1 MKAATPWLRVGGAG
15 GMAYRFLLEVPERL
29 ADDASL
35 VIDQAGDAQV
45 LVARPSHGLGV
56 DAPYLDLTTAA
67 HSLRVIELLGG
78 WYNGLPE
85 PRANVGIVLH
95 GGERY
100 SLGEMSPNRIVAL
113 IRHDQ
118 PWVERSIPHVGDHE
132 PKVAPSGFSTGAGAP
147 AVEVVGVEQG
157 TGGMELVEEFVP
169 AGEEASAHGL
179 QAQAINY
186 VLVQV
191 NDLRKAERFYE
202 RFFAMQ
208 LMGRLRRGADGT
220 LTPLPVDY
228 SWDQAMQ
235 TGDLAEITFFSS
247 GPVTLAVQ
255 DVGMGVLLGKG
266 PVDLV
271 SVGVDARTFTR
282 LKSEVLMYPLTILRS
297 GVASFVFRDP
307 LGVNWEIAVTG
318 SVPLIPA

>member
-1 MKAATPWLRVGGAG
+1 
-15 GMAYRFLLEVPERL
+15 MAYRFLLEVPERL
-29 ADDASL
+29 AEEATL

-45 LVARPSHGLGV
+45 VVERPSHGLGV

-67 HSLRVIELLGG
+67 HSLRVIELLGE
-78 WYNGLPE
+78 WYTRLPD
-85 PRANVGIVLH
+85 PRPNVGVVLH

-100 SLGEMSPNRIVAL
+100 SLGEMSPKRIVAL
-113 IRHDQ
+113 IRQDQ

-147 AVEVVGVEQG
+147 VLEVVDVQQGGGGVGLAEA
-157 TGGMELVEEFVP
+157 LVLT
-169 AGEEASAHGL
+169 GEEAPARGL
-179 QAQAINY
+179 HAQAINY

-191 NDLRKAERFYE
+191 NDLQKAERFYQD
-202 RFFAMQ
+202 FFAMQ
-208 LMGRLRRGADGT
+208 LLGRLRRGGDNT
-220 LTPLPVDY
+220 LKPLPADY
-228 SWDQAMQ
+228 SWEQASQ
-235 TGDLAEITFFSS
+235 TGELADVTFFSS
-247 GPVTLAVQ
+247 GPLTLAVQ
-255 DVGMGVLLGKG
+255 NVGMGVLLGKG

-282 LKSEVLMYPLTILRS
+282 LKGEVLMYPLNVLRS

-307 LGVNWEIAVTG
+307 MGVNWEIAVTG

>member
-1 MKAATPWLRVGGAG
+1 
-15 GMAYRFLLEVPERL
+15 MAYRFLLEVPERL

-35 VIDQAGDAQV
+35 VVDQAGDAQV
-45 LVARPSHGLGV
+45 VVERPSHGLGV

-67 HSLRVIELLGG
+67 HSLRVIELLSE

-85 PRANVGIVLH
+85 PRPNVGVVLH

-100 SLGEMSPNRIVAL
+100 SLGEMSPRRIVAL

-132 PKVAPSGFSTGAGAP
+132 PNVAPSGFSTGAGAP
-147 AVEVVGVEQG
+147 AVEGVDVQRSS
-157 TGGMELVEEFVP
+157 GGVELVEEFVP
-169 AGEEASAHGL
+169 TGEETPVRGL

-191 NDLRKAERFYE
+191 NDLRKAERFYQG
-202 RFFAMQ
+202 FFAMQ
-208 LMGRLRRGADGT
+208 LLGRLRRGSDST
-220 LTPLPVDY
+220 LTPLPADY

-235 TGDLAEITFFSS
+235 TGELADITFFSS

-255 DVGMGVLLGKG
+255 NVGMGVLLGKG
-266 PVDLV
+266 PVELV
-271 SVGVDARTFTR
+271 SIGVDARTFTR
-282 LKSEVLMYPLTILRS
+282 LKSEVLMYPLMILRS

>member
-1 MKAATPWLRVGGAG
+1 
-15 GMAYRFLLEVPERL
+15 MAYRFLLEVPERL
-29 ADDASL
+29 ADDAGM

-45 LVARPSHGLGV
+45 VVVRPSHGLGV
-56 DAPYLDLTTAA
+56 DAPYVDLTTAS
-67 HSLRVIELLGG
+67 HTLRVVELLGE

-85 PRANVGIVLH
+85 PRPNVGVVLH

-100 SLGEMSPNRIVAL
+100 SLGEMTPKRIVAL

-147 AVEVVGVEQG
+147 AAEVLDVQEG
-157 TGGMELVEEFVP
+157 TGGVGIAEAVVVV
-169 AGEEASAHGL
+169 GEEAQARGL

-191 NDLRKAERFYE
+191 NDLRKAERFYQD
-202 RFFAMQ
+202 FFAMQ
-208 LMGRLRRGADGT
+208 LLGRLRRGGDST
-220 LTPLPVDY
+220 LAPLPADY
-228 SWDQAMQ
+228 SWARAMQ
-235 TGDLAEITFFSS
+235 TGELADITFFAS
-247 GPVTLAVQ
+247 GPLTLAVQ
-255 DVGMGVLLGKG
+255 NVGMGVLLGKG
-266 PVDLV
+266 PVELV

-282 LKSEVLMYPLTILRS
+282 LKGEVLMYPLSILRS

-307 LGVNWEIAVTG
+307 LGVNWEIAVSG
-318 SVPLIPA
+318 SVPLIPV

>member
-1 MKAATPWLRVGGAG
+1 
-15 GMAYRFLLEVPERL
+15 MAYRFLLEVPERL
-29 ADDASL
+29 AEEATL

-45 LVARPSHGLGV
+45 VVERPSHGLGV

-67 HSLRVIELLGG
+67 HSLRVIELLGE
-78 WYNGLPE
+78 WYTSLPD
-85 PRANVGIVLH
+85 PRPNVGVVLH

-100 SLGEMSPNRIVAL
+100 SLGEMSPKRIVAL
-113 IRHDQ
+113 IRQDQ

-147 AVEVVGVEQG
+147 VLEVVDVQQGGGGVGLAEA
-157 TGGMELVEEFVP
+157 LVLT
-169 AGEEASAHGL
+169 GEEAPARGL

-191 NDLRKAERFYE
+191 NDLRKAERFYQD
-202 RFFAMQ
+202 FFAMQ
-208 LMGRLRRGADGT
+208 LLGRLRRGSDNT
-220 LTPLPVDY
+220 LKPLPADY
-228 SWDQAMQ
+228 SWEQASQ
-235 TGDLAEITFFSS
+235 TGELADVTFFSS
-247 GPVTLAVQ
+247 GPLTLAVQ
-255 DVGMGVLLGKG
+255 NVGMGVLLGKG
-266 PVDLV
+266 PVELV

-282 LKSEVLMYPLTILRS
+282 LKGEVLMYPLNVLRS

>member
-1 MKAATPWLRVGGAG
+1 
-15 GMAYRFLLEVPERL
+15 MAYRFLLEVPERL
-29 ADDASL
+29 AEDASL
-35 VIDQAGDAQV
+35 VVDQAGDAQV
-45 LVARPSHGLGV
+45 VVERPSHGLGV

-67 HSLRVIELLGG
+67 HSLRVIEMLGD
-78 WYNGLPE
+78 WYGGLPE
-85 PRANVGIVLH
+85 PRPNVGIVLH

-100 SLGEMSPNRIVAL
+100 SLGEISPKRIVAL

-132 PKVAPSGFSTGAGAP
+132 PNVAPSGFSTGAGAP
-147 AVEVVGVEQG
+147 SAEVVNVQQN

-169 AGEEASAHGL
+169 TGDEAQTRGL

-191 NDLRKAERFYE
+191 NDLPKAERFYQG
-202 RFFAMQ
+202 FFAMQ
-208 LMGRLRRGADGT
+208 LLGRLRRGGDST
-220 LTPLPVDY
+220 LTPLPADY
-228 SWDQAMQ
+228 TWEQAQQ
-235 TGDLAEITFFSS
+235 TGELADVTFFSS
-247 GPVTLAVQ
+247 GPLTLAVQ
-255 DVGMGVLLGKG
+255 SVGMGVLLGKG

-271 SVGVDARTFTR
+271 SVGVDARAFTR
-282 LKSEVLMYPLTILRS
+282 LKGEVLMYPLIVLRS

-307 LGVNWEIAVTG
+307 LGVNWEIAVAG

>member
-1 MKAATPWLRVGGAG
+1 
-15 GMAYRFLLEVPERL
+15 MAYRFLLEVPERL

-35 VIDQAGDAQV
+35 VVDQAGDAQV
-45 LVARPSHGLGV
+45 VVERPSHGLGV

-67 HSLRVIELLGG
+67 HSLRVIELLGK
-78 WYNGLPE
+78 WYSGLAE
-85 PRANVGIVLH
+85 PRPNVGIVLH

-100 SLGEMSPNRIVAL
+100 SLGEMSSKRIVAL

-147 AVEVVGVEQG
+147 AVEVVDVQQS
-157 TGGMELVEEFVP
+157 TGGVELVEEFVP
-169 AGEEASAHGL
+169 TGEEATARGL

-191 NDLRKAERFYE
+191 NDLRKAERFYQG
-202 RFFAMQ
+202 FFNMQ
-208 LMGRLRRGADGT
+208 LLGRLRRGSDGT
-220 LTPLPVDY
+220 LVPLPADY
-228 SWDQAMQ
+228 TWERALQS
-235 TGDLAEITFFSS
+235 GELADVSFFKS
-247 GPVTLAVQ
+247 GPLTLAVQ
-255 DVGMGVLLGKG
+255 NVGMGVLLGKG

-282 LKSEVLMYPLTILRS
+282 LKGEVLMYPLTILRS

-307 LGVNWEIAVTG
+307 LGVNWEIAVSG